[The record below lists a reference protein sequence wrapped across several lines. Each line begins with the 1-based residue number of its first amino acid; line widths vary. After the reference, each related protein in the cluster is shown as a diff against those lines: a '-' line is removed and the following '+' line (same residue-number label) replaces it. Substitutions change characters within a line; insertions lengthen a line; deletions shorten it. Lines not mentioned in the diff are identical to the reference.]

1 MTPYPGQAVLAGRH
15 QCRVIRLVYEGG
27 SPFLVDPPRAWLVER
42 IKDGRRGVIEERLLR
57 CDVRTEIAEAMELLA
72 DASE

>member
-1 MTPYPGQAVLAGRH
+1 MTPYPGQRVLVNR
-15 QCRVIRLVYEGG
+15 QPCRVVQLVYEGG

-42 IKDGRRGVIEERLLR
+42 IKDGRRGV
-57 CDVRTEIAEAMELLA
+57 A